1 MITIGESMQATDI
14 VEELLTLQEIDH
26 RILKI
31 EDELGSLGREVTGLR
46 ETVETLESEVTR
58 IRAEADEAE
67 GRVRQFHRA
76 VEAGRA
82 TLKRLEARSV
92 AVANMQQHLAV
103 RSETDTARRN
113 LRAAED
119 DQLDAMQD
127 VENARGSLR
136 SAEAELREATGQLA
150 ERSAAVKELRA
161 SLEGDLQHCGVS
173 RRTHESRLD
182 RRALRLYRTAGG
194 GGRHAALAELTGDGA
209 CGRCYTAVPK
219 QRQAEIR
226 ARRHLAVCEG
236 CGIILYP
243 GSTA

>member
-1 MITIGESMQATDI
+1 MTAGESMQASDI

-26 RILKI
+26 KILKI
-31 EDELGSLGREVTGLR
+31 EGELESLGREEVGLR
-46 ETVETLESEVTR
+46 ETVETLESQVTR
-58 IRAEADEAE
+58 IRAEAEGAE

-127 VENARGSLR
+127 VETARGALNA
-136 SAEAELREATGQLA
+136 AEAELREAAAQLA
-150 ERSAAVKELRA
+150 ERSAAAEELRA
-161 SLEGDLQHCGVS
+161 TLEGDLQHCGAS
-173 RRTHESRLD
+173 RRTQEDRLD
-182 RRALRLYRTAGG
+182 RRALQLYRTAGG
-194 GGRHAALAELTGDGA
+194 GGRQAALAELTVDGA
-209 CGRCYTAVPK
+209 CGRCYTAIPK
-219 QRQAEIR
+219 QQQAEIR

-243 GSTA
+243 GSLV

>member
-1 MITIGESMQATDI
+1 MTAGESMQASDI

-31 EDELGSLGREVTGLR
+31 EDELESLGREEAGLR
-46 ETVETLESEVTR
+46 EAVEALESQVAR
-58 IRAEADEAE
+58 IRAEAEGAE
-67 GRVRQFHRA
+67 GRVRRFHRA

-127 VENARGSLR
+127 VETARGALNA
-136 SAEAELREATGQLA
+136 AEAELREAAAQLA
-150 ERSAAVKELRA
+150 ERSTAAGKLRA
-161 SLEGDLQHCGVS
+161 NLEGDLRHCGAS
-173 RRTHESRLD
+173 RKTQEGRLD
-182 RRALRLYRTAGG
+182 RRALQLYRMAGG
-194 GGRHAALAELTGDGA
+194 GGRKAALAELTVDGA

-219 QRQAEIR
+219 QRQTEIR
-226 ARRHLAVCEG
+226 GRRHLAVCEG
-236 CGIILYP
+236 CGIILHP
-243 GSTA
+243 GALA

>member
-1 MITIGESMQATDI
+1 MQASDI

-26 RILKI
+26 KILKI
-31 EDELGSLGREVTGLR
+31 EGELESLGREEAGLR
-46 ETVETLESEVTR
+46 ETVETLESQVTR
-58 IRAEADEAE
+58 IRAEAEGAE

-127 VENARGSLR
+127 VETARGALNA
-136 SAEAELREATGQLA
+136 AEAELREAAAQLA
-150 ERSAAVKELRA
+150 ERSAAAEELRA
-161 SLEGDLQHCGVS
+161 TLEGDLQHCGAS
-173 RRTHESRLD
+173 RRTQEDRLD
-182 RRALRLYRTAGG
+182 RRALQLYRTAGG
-194 GGRHAALAELTGDGA
+194 GGRQAALAELTVDGA
-209 CGRCYTAVPK
+209 CGRCYTAIPK
-219 QRQAEIR
+219 QQQAEIR

-243 GSTA
+243 GSLV

>member
-1 MITIGESMQATDI
+1 MQGTDI

-31 EDELGSLGREVTGLR
+31 EDELESLGGEVAGLR
-46 ETVETLESEVTR
+46 ETVETLEAQVAR
-58 IRAEADEAE
+58 IRAEVEEAE

-127 VENARGSLR
+127 VETARGALR
-136 SAEAELREATGQLA
+136 AAEAELGEATAQMA
-150 ERSAAVKELRA
+150 ERSTAVEGLRTT
-161 SLEGDLQHCGVS
+161 LEGDLQHCGVS
-173 RRTHESRLD
+173 RRTQESRLD
-182 RRALRLYRTAGG
+182 RRALQLYRTAGG
-194 GGRHAALAELTGDGA
+194 GGRQAALAELTVDGV
-209 CGRCYTAVPK
+209 CGRCYTAIPK
-219 QRQAEIR
+219 QQQTEIR
-226 ARRHLAVCEG
+226 ARRHLAICEG

-243 GSTA
+243 GSLA

>member
-1 MITIGESMQATDI
+1 MQGSDI

-31 EDELGSLGREVTGLR
+31 EDELESLGGEVAGLR
-46 ETVETLESEVTR
+46 ETVETLEGQVAR
-58 IRAEADEAE
+58 IRAEVEEAE

-127 VENARGSLR
+127 VETARGALKA
-136 SAEAELREATGQLA
+136 AEAELKEATAQLA
-150 ERSAAVKELRA
+150 ERSTAVEGLRA
-161 SLEGDLQHCGVS
+161 TLEGDLQHCGVS
-173 RRTHESRLD
+173 RRTQERRLD
-182 RRALRLYRTAGG
+182 RRALQLYRTAGG
-194 GGRHAALAELTGDGA
+194 GGRQAALAELTVDGV
-209 CGRCYTAVPK
+209 CGRCYTAIPK
-219 QRQAEIR
+219 QQQTEIR
-226 ARRHLAVCEG
+226 ARRHLAICEG

-243 GSTA
+243 GSLA

>member
-1 MITIGESMQATDI
+1 MQGSDI

-31 EDELGSLGREVTGLR
+31 EDELESLGGEVAGLR
-46 ETVETLESEVTR
+46 ETVETLEAQVAR
-58 IRAEADEAE
+58 IRAEAEEAE

-127 VENARGSLR
+127 VETARGALKA
-136 SAEAELREATGQLA
+136 AEAELREATAQLA
-150 ERSAAVKELRA
+150 ERSTAVEGLRA
-161 SLEGDLQHCGVS
+161 TLEGDLQHCGVS
-173 RRTHESRLD
+173 RRTQESRLD
-182 RRALRLYRTAGG
+182 RRALQLYRTAGG
-194 GGRHAALAELTGDGA
+194 GGRQAALAELTVDGV
-209 CGRCYTAVPK
+209 CGRCFTAIPK
-219 QRQAEIR
+219 QQQTEIR
-226 ARRHLAVCEG
+226 ARRHLAICEG

-243 GSTA
+243 GSLA

>member
-1 MITIGESMQATDI
+1 MTAGESMQGSDI

-31 EDELGSLGREVTGLR
+31 EDELESLGGEVAGLR
-46 ETVETLESEVTR
+46 ETVETLEAQVAR
-58 IRAEADEAE
+58 IRAEAEEAE

-127 VENARGSLR
+127 VETARGALKA
-136 SAEAELREATGQLA
+136 AEAELREATAQLA
-150 ERSAAVKELRA
+150 ERSTAVEGLRA
-161 SLEGDLQHCGVS
+161 TLEGDLQHCGVS
-173 RRTHESRLD
+173 RRTQESRLD
-182 RRALRLYRTAGG
+182 RRALQLYRTAGG
-194 GGRHAALAELTGDGA
+194 GGRQAALAELTVDGV
-209 CGRCYTAVPK
+209 CGRCFTAIPK
-219 QRQAEIR
+219 QQQTEIR
-226 ARRHLAVCEG
+226 ARRHLAICEG

-243 GSTA
+243 GSLA

>member
-1 MITIGESMQATDI
+1 MTAGESMQASDI

-31 EDELGSLGREVTGLR
+31 EDELEGLGREEAGLR
-46 ETVETLESEVTR
+46 ETVETLESQVAR
-58 IRAEADEAE
+58 IRAEAAEAE
-67 GRVRQFHRA
+67 GRVRQFHRS

-127 VENARGSLR
+127 VETARGALNA
-136 SAEAELREATGQLA
+136 AEAELREATARLA
-150 ERSAAVKELRA
+150 ERSTAAEQLRA
-161 SLEGDLQHCGVS
+161 TLEGDLQHCGAS
-173 RRTHESRLD
+173 RRTQEDRLD
-182 RRALRLYRTAGG
+182 RRALQLYRTAGG
-194 GGRHAALAELTGDGA
+194 GGRQAALAELTVDGA
-209 CGRCYTAVPK
+209 CGRCYTAIPK

-243 GSTA
+243 GSLV

>member
-1 MITIGESMQATDI
+1 MTSGESMQGTDI

-26 RILKI
+26 KILKL
-31 EDELGSLGREVTGLR
+31 EDELESLGGEVAGLR
-46 ETVETLESEVTR
+46 ETVETLEAQVTR
-58 IRAEADEAE
+58 IRAEAEEAE

-127 VENARGSLR
+127 VETARGALKA
-136 SAEAELREATGQLA
+136 AEAELREATAQLA
-150 ERSAAVKELRA
+150 ERSTAVEGLRA
-161 SLEGDLQHCGVS
+161 TLEGDLQHCGVN
-173 RRTHESRLD
+173 RRTQESRLD
-182 RRALRLYRTAGG
+182 RRALQLYRTAGG
-194 GGRHAALAELTGDGA
+194 GGRQAALAELTVDGV
-209 CGRCYTAVPK
+209 CGRCYTAIPK
-219 QRQAEIR
+219 QQQTEIR
-226 ARRHLAVCEG
+226 ARRHLAICEG

-243 GSTA
+243 GSLA

>member
-1 MITIGESMQATDI
+1 MQGTDI

-31 EDELGSLGREVTGLR
+31 EDELESLGGEVAGLR
-46 ETVETLESEVTR
+46 ETVETLEAQVAR
-58 IRAEADEAE
+58 IRAEVEEAE

-127 VENARGSLR
+127 VETARGALKA
-136 SAEAELREATGQLA
+136 AEAELGEASAQLA
-150 ERSAAVKELRA
+150 ERSTAVEGLRTT
-161 SLEGDLQHCGVS
+161 LEGDLQHCGVS
-173 RRTHESRLD
+173 RRTQESRLD
-182 RRALRLYRTAGG
+182 RRALQLYRTAGG
-194 GGRHAALAELTGDGA
+194 GGRQAALAELTVDGV
-209 CGRCYTAVPK
+209 CGRCYTAIPK
-219 QRQAEIR
+219 QQQTEIR
-226 ARRHLAVCEG
+226 ARRHLAICEG

-243 GSTA
+243 GSLA

>member
-1 MITIGESMQATDI
+1 MQGTDI

-31 EDELGSLGREVTGLR
+31 EDELESLGGEVAGLR
-46 ETVETLESEVTR
+46 ETVETLEARVAR
-58 IRAEADEAE
+58 IRAEVEEAE

-127 VENARGSLR
+127 VETARGALKA
-136 SAEAELREATGQLA
+136 AEAELGEATAQLA
-150 ERSAAVKELRA
+150 ERSTAVEGLRA
-161 SLEGDLQHCGVS
+161 TLEGDLQQCGVS
-173 RRTHESRLD
+173 RRTQESRLD
-182 RRALRLYRTAGG
+182 RRALQLYRTAGG
-194 GGRHAALAELTGDGA
+194 GGRQAALAELTVDGV
-209 CGRCYTAVPK
+209 CGRCYTAIPK
-219 QRQAEIR
+219 QQQTEIR
-226 ARRHLAVCEG
+226 ARRHLAICEG

-243 GSTA
+243 GSLA

>member
-1 MITIGESMQATDI
+1 MTAGESMQGSDI

-26 RILKI
+26 KILKI
-31 EDELGSLGREVTGLR
+31 EDELESLGGEVAGLR
-46 ETVETLESEVTR
+46 ETVETLEAQVTR
-58 IRAEADEAE
+58 IRAEVEEAE

-127 VENARGSLR
+127 VETARGALKA
-136 SAEAELREATGQLA
+136 AEGELREATAQLA
-150 ERSAAVKELRA
+150 ERSTAVEGLRA
-161 SLEGDLQHCGVS
+161 TLEGDLQHCGVS
-173 RRTHESRLD
+173 RRTQENRLD
-182 RRALRLYRTAGG
+182 RRALQLYRTAGG
-194 GGRHAALAELTGDGA
+194 GGRQAALAELTVDGV
-209 CGRCYTAVPK
+209 CGRCYTAIPK
-219 QRQAEIR
+219 QQQTEIR
-226 ARRHLAVCEG
+226 ARRHLAICEG

-243 GSTA
+243 GSLA

>member
-1 MITIGESMQATDI
+1 MTAGESMQGSDI

-31 EDELGSLGREVTGLR
+31 EDELESLGGEVAGLQ
-46 ETVETLESEVTR
+46 ETVETLEAQVTR
-58 IRAEADEAE
+58 IRAEVEEAE

-127 VENARGSLR
+127 VETARGALKA
-136 SAEAELREATGQLA
+136 AEAELREATAQLA
-150 ERSAAVKELRA
+150 ERSTAVEGLRA
-161 SLEGDLQHCGVS
+161 TLEGDLQHCGVN
-173 RRTHESRLD
+173 RRTQESRLD
-182 RRALRLYRTAGG
+182 RRALQLYRTAGG
-194 GGRHAALAELTGDGA
+194 GGRQTALAELTVDGV
-209 CGRCYTAVPK
+209 CGRCYTAIPK
-219 QRQAEIR
+219 QQQTEIR
-226 ARRHLAVCEG
+226 ARRHLAICEG

-243 GSTA
+243 GSLA

>member
-1 MITIGESMQATDI
+1 MTAGESMQGSDI

-26 RILKI
+26 KILKL
-31 EDELGSLGREVTGLR
+31 EDELESLGGEVAGLR
-46 ETVETLESEVTR
+46 ETVETLEARVTR
-58 IRAEADEAE
+58 IRAEVEEAE

-127 VENARGSLR
+127 VETARGALKA
-136 SAEAELREATGQLA
+136 AEAELGEATAQLA
-150 ERSAAVKELRA
+150 ERSTAVEGLRTT
-161 SLEGDLQHCGVS
+161 LEGDLQHCGVS
-173 RRTHESRLD
+173 RRTQESRLD
-182 RRALRLYRTAGG
+182 RRALQLYRTAGG
-194 GGRHAALAELTGDGA
+194 GGRQAALAELTVDGV
-209 CGRCYTAVPK
+209 CGRCYTAIPK
-219 QRQAEIR
+219 QQQTEIR
-226 ARRHLAVCEG
+226 ARRHLAICEG

-243 GSTA
+243 GSLA

>member
-1 MITIGESMQATDI
+1 MQASDI

-26 RILKI
+26 KILKI
-31 EDELGSLGREVTGLR
+31 EDELESLGREEAGLR
-46 ETVETLESEVTR
+46 ETVETLESQVAR
-58 IRAEADEAE
+58 IRAEAEEAE

-127 VENARGSLR
+127 VETARGALKA
-136 SAEAELREATGQLA
+136 AEAELREAAARLA
-150 ERSAAVKELRA
+150 ERSAAAEELRA
-161 SLEGDLQHCGVS
+161 TLEGDLQNCGAS
-173 RRTHESRLD
+173 RETHESRLD
-182 RRALRLYRTAGG
+182 RRALQLYRTAGG
-194 GGRHAALAELTGDGA
+194 GGRQAALAELTGDGV
-209 CGRCYTAVPK
+209 CGRCYTAIPK
-219 QRQAEIR
+219 QQQAEIR

-243 GSTA
+243 GVLA

>member
-1 MITIGESMQATDI
+1 MTAGESMQASDI

-31 EDELGSLGREVTGLR
+31 EAELDSLGREEAGLR
-46 ETVETLESEVTR
+46 ETVETLESRVTR
-58 IRAEADEAE
+58 IRAEAEEAE

-127 VENARGSLR
+127 VETARGALDA
-136 SAEAELREATGQLA
+136 AEAELQEAASQLA
-150 ERSAAVKELRA
+150 ERGAAAEELRA
-161 SLEGDLQHCGVS
+161 TLEGDLQHCGAS
-173 RRTHESRLD
+173 RRTQEGRLD
-182 RRALRLYRTAGG
+182 RRALQLYRTAGG
-194 GGRHAALAELTGDGA
+194 GGRHAALAELTVDGA
-209 CGRCYTAVPK
+209 CGRCYTAIPK

-243 GSTA
+243 GALV

>member
-1 MITIGESMQATDI
+1 MTAGESMQGTDI

-31 EDELGSLGREVTGLR
+31 EDQLESLGGEVAGLR
-46 ETVETLESEVTR
+46 ETVETLEAQVAR
-58 IRAEADEAE
+58 IRAEVEEAE

-127 VENARGSLR
+127 VETARGALKA
-136 SAEAELREATGQLA
+136 AEAELGEATAQLA
-150 ERSAAVKELRA
+150 ERSTAVEGLRTT
-161 SLEGDLQHCGVS
+161 LEGDLLHCGVS
-173 RRTHESRLD
+173 RRTQESRLD
-182 RRALRLYRTAGG
+182 RRALQLYRTAGG
-194 GGRHAALAELTGDGA
+194 GGRQAALAELTVDGV
-209 CGRCYTAVPK
+209 CGRCYTAIPK
-219 QRQAEIR
+219 QQQTEIR
-226 ARRHLAVCEG
+226 ARRHLAICEG

-243 GSTA
+243 GSLA

>member
-1 MITIGESMQATDI
+1 MQGSDI

-26 RILKI
+26 KILKI
-31 EDELGSLGREVTGLR
+31 EDELESLGGEVAGLR
-46 ETVETLESEVTR
+46 ETVETLEAQVAR
-58 IRAEADEAE
+58 IRAEAEEAE

-127 VENARGSLR
+127 VETARGAWKA
-136 SAEAELREATGQLA
+136 AEAELREATAQLA
-150 ERSAAVKELRA
+150 ERSAAVEGLRA
-161 SLEGDLQHCGVS
+161 TLEGDLQHCGVS
-173 RRTHESRLD
+173 RRTQESRLD
-182 RRALRLYRTAGG
+182 RRALQLYRTAGG
-194 GGRHAALAELTGDGA
+194 GGRQAALAELTVDGV
-209 CGRCYTAVPK
+209 CGRCYTAIPK
-219 QRQAEIR
+219 QQQTEIR
-226 ARRHLAVCEG
+226 ARRHLAICEG

-243 GSTA
+243 GSLA

>member
-1 MITIGESMQATDI
+1 MQGTDI

-26 RILKI
+26 KILKI
-31 EDELGSLGREVTGLR
+31 EDELESLGGEVAGLR
-46 ETVETLESEVTR
+46 ETAETLEARVTR
-58 IRAEADEAE
+58 IRAEVEEAE

-127 VENARGSLR
+127 VETARGALKA
-136 SAEAELREATGQLA
+136 AEAELGEATAQLA
-150 ERSAAVKELRA
+150 ERSTAVKGLRA
-161 SLEGDLQHCGVS
+161 TLEGDLQHCGVN
-173 RRTHESRLD
+173 RRTQESRLD
-182 RRALRLYRTAGG
+182 RRALQLYRTAGG
-194 GGRHAALAELTGDGA
+194 GGRQAALAELTVDGV
-209 CGRCYTAVPK
+209 CGRCYTAIPK
-219 QRQAEIR
+219 QQQTEIR
-226 ARRHLAVCEG
+226 ARRHLAICEG

-243 GSTA
+243 GSLA

>member
-1 MITIGESMQATDI
+1 MTAGESMQASDI

-26 RILKI
+26 KILRI
-31 EDELGSLGREVTGLR
+31 EEELESLGQEVAGLR
-46 ETVETLESEVTR
+46 ETVETLEAQVTR
-58 IRAEADEAE
+58 IRAEAEEAE

-127 VENARGSLR
+127 VETARGALNA
-136 SAEAELREATGQLA
+136 AEAELREATAQLA
-150 ERSAAVKELRA
+150 ERSTTVDGLRA
-161 SLEGDLQHCGVS
+161 TLEGDLQHCGVS
-173 RRTHESRLD
+173 RRTQESRLD
-182 RRALRLYRTAGG
+182 RRALQLYRTAGG
-194 GGRHAALAELTGDGA
+194 GGRQAALAELTVDGV
-209 CGRCYTAVPK
+209 CGRCYTAIPK

-226 ARRHLAVCEG
+226 ARRQLAVCEG

-243 GSTA
+243 GSLA

>member
-1 MITIGESMQATDI
+1 MQGSDTVA
-14 VEELLTLQEIDH
+14 ELLTLQEIDH

-31 EDELGSLGREVTGLR
+31 EDELEGLGREVAGLR
-46 ETVETLESEVTR
+46 ETVETLEADEAR
-58 IRAEADEAE
+58 IRAEVEEAE

-119 DQLDAMQD
+119 DQLDAMLD
-127 VENARGSLR
+127 VETARGALA
-136 SAEAELREATGQLA
+136 SAEAELRAASAQLA
-150 ERSAAVKELRA
+150 ERSAAVDGLRA
-161 SLEGDLQHCGVS
+161 TLEGDLQHCGAS
-173 RRTHESRLD
+173 RETQVGRLD
-182 RRALRLYRTAGG
+182 RRALQLYRSAGG
-194 GGRHAALAELTGDGA
+194 GGRQAALAELTIDGA
-209 CGRCYTAVPK
+209 CGRCYTAIPK

-243 GSTA
+243 GLSG

>member
-1 MITIGESMQATDI
+1 MQGSDI

-31 EDELGSLGREVTGLR
+31 EDELESLGGEVAGLQ
-46 ETVETLESEVTR
+46 ETVETLEAQVTR
-58 IRAEADEAE
+58 IRAEVEEAE

-127 VENARGSLR
+127 VETARGALKA
-136 SAEAELREATGQLA
+136 AEAELREATAQLA
-150 ERSAAVKELRA
+150 ERSTAVEGLRA
-161 SLEGDLQHCGVS
+161 TLEGDLQHCGVN
-173 RRTHESRLD
+173 RRTQESRLD
-182 RRALRLYRTAGG
+182 RRALQLYRTAGG
-194 GGRHAALAELTGDGA
+194 GGRQTALAELTVDGV
-209 CGRCYTAVPK
+209 CGRCYTAIPK
-219 QRQAEIR
+219 QQQTEIR
-226 ARRHLAVCEG
+226 ARRHLAICEG

-243 GSTA
+243 GSLA